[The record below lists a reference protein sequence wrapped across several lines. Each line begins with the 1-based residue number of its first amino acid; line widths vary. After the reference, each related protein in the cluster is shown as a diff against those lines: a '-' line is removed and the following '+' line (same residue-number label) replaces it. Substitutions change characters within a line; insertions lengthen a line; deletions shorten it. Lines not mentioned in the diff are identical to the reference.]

1 MKRKS
6 IVVLLVLLLV
16 GILAFTAFAC
26 NNNKDKGNDDKKPP
40 VEEKPVDE
48 TPNYLSEALPAIIS
62 GADGL
67 IKELAAI
74 EDEAY
79 ISAGLEFGVIVGEG
93 AEQFELSIA
102 LNLKASISKDTTSK
116 NWAFVEIAVGGEEG
130 NNVAL
135 FAEAAGANKEIVYL
149 GQSLTDAEYKWSKLS
164 QLDVS
169 ELAEGSKIASSL
181 LTGEGGLISNVYT
194 AITNL
199 NDMKI
204 DNEDFGLK
212 GTFGELAS
220 GGLLGN
226 SSISSLISVIANAGG
241 ELIPT
246 SKSTVNGDTV
256 YEATLNI
263 PAVSGLL
270 SGLGSMV
277 DLSGFKDIIDAIGP
291 ILLGL
296 TYDQITNPDAQVSED
311 PADYPTI
318 NIVITI
324 AEDGSLKGLSLHY
337 DYDIA
342 LTEGADPTYVALDLK
357 ISDLVVSSTAQ
368 AAEKPDGIENAEE
381 FAAHIALD
389 AVVPSLNGAQ
399 ASATVDLY
407 VNPAVKLGWDA
418 DGYVAID
425 FSDLEGYATLSYQRG
440 SGALVQDVMI
450 AQYNSEL
457 GGFVIDLE
465 HVFQLA
471 GTTSANG
478 TYDYFIALDA
488 QTMYD
493 NWIADKKAAATTP
506 PAAPMNAAS
515 DVDTIIDTIA
525 GMVENKKF
533 DFGAAMGL
541 ISPVINAFNSI
552 GAIFEDTSLVVLPDL
567 DDNATS
573 ATVTVKLVNL
583 MSELLASDGLI
594 GGLKSDV
601 VKFDLYN
608 GTANEKTTYTLAQ
621 ILAGDDVLDH
631 IVTLVNSLMYE
642 GKLNSE
648 IAKWKDSNVQNEGE
662 TAEQY
667 DQRAYNAAVEV
678 VGTYEAFIATDEDVS
693 VENVYAWAAKLGIE
707 LSADQG
713 NLYEAIGDIEATV
726 SYRDGISAELSLAG
740 ITIGISANIE
750 EYVAPATDKVM
761 AKPAEVS
768 GTVETT
774 VYSNYTAND
783 NGRLL
788 YNTLKELAN
797 AALLNVTDGTDKFE
811 QTIVTVTLNP
821 VV

>member
-26 NNNKDKGNDDKKPP
+26 NNNKDKGGGDKKPP

-48 TPNYLSEALPAIIS
+48 TPNYLSEALPAIVS

-102 LNLKASISKDTTSK
+102 LNLKASISENTTSK

-135 FAEAAGANKEIVYL
+135 FAEAAGENKEIVYL

-169 ELAEGSKIASSL
+169 ELAAGSPIVGSL

-199 NDMKI
+199 NDMEI

-277 DLSGFKDIIDAIGP
+277 DLSGMKNIIDAIGP

-342 LTEGADPTYVALDLK
+342 LTEGADPTFVALDLK
-357 ISDLVVSSTAQ
+357 ISDLVISSTAQ
-368 AAEKPDGIENAEE
+368 VAEKPEGVEHAEE
-381 FAAHIALD
+381 FAAHIALN
-389 AVVPSLNGAQ
+389 AAVPSLNGEQ
-399 ASATVDLY
+399 ASATVNLY
-407 VNPAVKLGWDA
+407 VNPAVKLGWDEA
-418 DGYVAID
+418 GYVAID

-440 SGALVQDVMI
+440 SGASVQNVMI

-465 HVFQLA
+465 PVFQLA
-471 GTTSANG
+471 GTTSVNG

-488 QTMYD
+488 QAMYD
-493 NWIADKKAAATTP
+493 NWIADKKAPATP
-506 PAAPMNAAS
+506 PAAAPMNAAS
-515 DVDTIIDTIA
+515 DVDTIINTIA

-533 DFGAAMGL
+533 DFGAVMGL

-608 GTANEKTTYTLAQ
+608 GTANEKATYTLAQ
-621 ILAGDDVLDH
+621 ILAGDDVLGH

-642 GKLNSE
+642 
-648 IAKWKDSNVQNEGE
+648 AKGE
-662 TAEQY
+662 VYMAET
-667 DQRAYNAAVEV
+667 
-678 VGTYEAFIATDEDVS
+678 TYQAFIESGAGVS
-693 VENVYAWAAKLGIE
+693 VDNVYAWAAKLGIS
-707 LSADQG
+707 LSAAQS

-750 EYVAPATDKVM
+750 EYVAPATDM
-761 AKPAEVS
+761 AKPDEKKS
-768 GTVETT
+768 STT
-774 VYSNYTAND
+774 VTVKKDTNGDGIEEDVIETEFSNYTATD
-783 NGRLL
+783 SGRLL

-797 AALLNVTDGTDKFE
+797 AALLNVTDGEDKFE
-811 QTIVTVTLNP
+811 QDIATVQWAEDTAA
-821 VV
+821 

>member
-26 NNNKDKGNDDKKPP
+26 NNNKDKDKDTDKKPP
-40 VEEKPVDE
+40 VEEKPDDE
-48 TPNYLSEALPAIIS
+48 TPGYLSEALTSVVS
-62 GADGL
+62 GADSL
-67 IKELAAI
+67 IRELAAI

-93 AEQFELSIA
+93 EEQFELDVA
-102 LNLKASISKDTTSK
+102 LNLKASISENTTGK

-135 FAEAAGANKEIVYL
+135 FAEAAGENKEIVYL

-199 NDMKI
+199 NAMEI
-204 DNEDFGLK
+204 EDDTFGK
-212 GTFGELAS
+212 GTFGDLAS
-220 GGLLGN
+220 QGFIGN
-226 SSISSLISVIANAGG
+226 SALSSLISMAGTMAS

-246 SKSTVNGDTV
+246 TKSTVNGDTV
-256 YEATLNI
+256 YEATLDLTE
-263 PAVSGLL
+263 VSSLL
-270 SGLGSMV
+270 SDLSAGGEGI

-318 NIVITI
+318 TIAITI
-324 AEDGSLKGLSLHY
+324 GEDGALKGLSLHY

-342 LTEGADPTYVALDLK
+342 LTEGTDPTFVALDLK

-368 AAEKPDGIENAEE
+368 AVERPEGVENAEE

-389 AVVPSLNGAQ
+389 AAVPSLNGAQ

-425 FSDLEGYATLSYQRG
+425 FSDLEGYATLSYNREG
-440 SGALVQDVMI
+440 AGALVQNVMI

-465 HVFQLA
+465 PVFQLA
-471 GTTSANG
+471 GTTSVNE

-493 NWIADKKAAATTP
+493 NWIADQKAAATP
-506 PAAPMNAAS
+506 PAAAPMNAAS

-525 GMVENKKF
+525 EMVENKKF
-533 DFGAAMGL
+533 DFGAVMEL
-541 ISPVINAFNSI
+541 ITPVVNAFKSI
-552 GAIFEDTSLVVLPDL
+552 GAIFENTSLVDVPEL

-583 MSELLASDGLI
+583 MSELLTADGLI

-601 VKFDLYN
+601 VKFDLYT
-608 GTANEKTTYTLAQ
+608 GTGSEKATYTLAQ
-621 ILAGDDVLDH
+621 ILAGDDVLGH

-642 GKLNSE
+642 
-648 IAKWKDSNVQNEGE
+648 AKGE
-662 TAEQY
+662 VYMAET
-667 DQRAYNAAVEV
+667 
-678 VGTYEAFIATDEDVS
+678 TYQAFIASGAGIS
-693 VENVYAWAAKLGIE
+693 VENVYAWAAKLGIS
-707 LSADQG
+707 LSADQS
-713 NLYEAIGDIEATV
+713 NLYEAIGNIEATV

-740 ITIGISANIE
+740 LSIGISANIE
-750 EYVAPATDKVM
+750 KYVAPETDMV
-761 AKPAEVS
+761 KPEEKKS
-768 GTVETT
+768 STT
-774 VYSNYTAND
+774 VTVKKDTNGDGIEEDVIETEFSNYTATD
-783 NGRLL
+783 SGRLL
-788 YNTLKELAN
+788 FNTLKELAN
-797 AALLNVTDGTDKFE
+797 AALLNVTDGPDKFE
-811 QTIVTVTLNP
+811 QNIATVQWADASAA
-821 VV
+821 

>member
-26 NNNKDKGNDDKKPP
+26 NNNKDNGDDDKKPP
-40 VEEKPVDE
+40 VEEKPGDE
-48 TPNYLSEALPAIIS
+48 TPNYLSEALPAIVS

-74 EDEAY
+74 KDEAY

-102 LNLKASISKDTTSK
+102 LNLKASISENTTSK

-135 FAEAAGANKEIVYL
+135 FAEAAGENKEIVYL

-199 NDMKI
+199 NAMEI
-204 DNEDFGLK
+204 EDDTFGK
-212 GTFGELAS
+212 GTFGDLAS
-220 GGLLGN
+220 QGFIGN
-226 SSISSLISVIANAGG
+226 SALSSLISMAGTMAS

-246 SKSTVNGDTV
+246 TKSTVNGDTV
-256 YEATLNI
+256 YEATLDLTE
-263 PAVSGLL
+263 VSSLL
-270 SGLGSMV
+270 SDLSAGGEGI

-318 NIVITI
+318 TIAITI
-324 AEDGSLKGLSLHY
+324 GEDGALKGLSLHY

-342 LTEGADPTYVALDLK
+342 LTEGTDPTFVALDLK

-368 AAEKPDGIENAEE
+368 AVERPEGVENAEE

-389 AVVPSLNGAQ
+389 AAVPSLNGAQ

-425 FSDLEGYATLSYQRG
+425 FSDLEGYATLSYNREG
-440 SGALVQDVMI
+440 AGALVQNVMI

-465 HVFQLA
+465 PVFQLA
-471 GTTSANG
+471 GTTSVNE

-493 NWIADKKAAATTP
+493 NWIADQKAAATP
-506 PAAPMNAAS
+506 PAAAPMNAAS

-525 GMVENKKF
+525 EMVENKKF
-533 DFGAAMGL
+533 DFGAVMEL
-541 ISPVINAFNSI
+541 ITPVVNAFKSI
-552 GAIFEDTSLVVLPDL
+552 GAIFENTSLVDVPEL

-583 MSELLASDGLI
+583 MSELLAADGLI

-601 VKFDLYN
+601 VKFDLYT
-608 GTANEKTTYTLAQ
+608 GTGNEKATYTLAE
-621 ILAGDDVLDH
+621 ILNGDEVLGH

-642 GKLNSE
+642 
-648 IAKWKDSNVQNEGE
+648 AKD
-662 TAEQY
+662 A
-667 DQRAYNAAVEV
+667 AYKEAN
-678 VGTYEAFIATDEDVS
+678 TYQAFIASGAGVS
-693 VENVYAWAAKLGIE
+693 VDNVYAWAAKLGIN
-707 LSADQG
+707 LDATQS

-750 EYVAPATDKVM
+750 EYVAPTTDMV
-761 AKPAEVS
+761 KPEEKKS
-768 GTVETT
+768 STT
-774 VYSNYTAND
+774 VTVKKDTNGDGIEEDVIETEFSNYTATD
-783 NGRLL
+783 SGRLL
-788 YNTLKELAN
+788 FNTLKELAN
-797 AALLNVTDGTDKFE
+797 AALLNVTDGPDKFE
-811 QTIVTVTLNP
+811 QNIATVQWADASAA
-821 VV
+821 

>member
-26 NNNKDKGNDDKKPP
+26 NNNKDNGDDDKKPP

-48 TPNYLSEALPAIIS
+48 TPNYLSEALPAIVS

-74 EDEAY
+74 KDEAY

-102 LNLKASISKDTTSK
+102 LNLKASISEETTSK
-116 NWAFVEIAVGGEEG
+116 NWAFAEIAIGGDEG

-135 FAEAAGANKEIVYL
+135 FAEAAGENKEIVYL

-169 ELAEGSKIASSL
+169 ELAEDSKIASSL

-199 NDMKI
+199 NKMEI

-277 DLSGFKDIIDAIGP
+277 DLSGMKNIIDAIGP

-342 LTEGADPTYVALDLK
+342 LTEGADPTFVALDLK

-368 AAEKPDGIENAEE
+368 VAEQPKGVEHAEE

-389 AVVPSLNGAQ
+389 AAVPSLNGEQ

-407 VNPAVKLGWDA
+407 VNPAVKLGWTDRIRRA
-418 DGYVAID
+418 
-425 FSDLEGYATLSYQRG
+425 S
-440 SGALVQDVMI
+440 
-450 AQYNSEL
+450 
-457 GGFVIDLE
+457 
-465 HVFQLA
+465 
-471 GTTSANG
+471 
-478 TYDYFIALDA
+478 
-488 QTMYD
+488 
-493 NWIADKKAAATTP
+493 WTP
-506 PAAPMNAAS
+506 
-515 DVDTIIDTIA
+515 
-525 GMVENKKF
+525 
-533 DFGAAMGL
+533 
-541 ISPVINAFNSI
+541 
-552 GAIFEDTSLVVLPDL
+552 
-567 DDNATS
+567 
-573 ATVTVKLVNL
+573 
-583 MSELLASDGLI
+583 
-594 GGLKSDV
+594 
-601 VKFDLYN
+601 YC
-608 GTANEKTTYTLAQ
+608 
-621 ILAGDDVLDH
+621 
-631 IVTLVNSLMYE
+631 
-642 GKLNSE
+642 
-648 IAKWKDSNVQNEGE
+648 
-662 TAEQY
+662 
-667 DQRAYNAAVEV
+667 R
-678 VGTYEAFIATDEDVS
+678 
-693 VENVYAWAAKLGIE
+693 
-707 LSADQG
+707 
-713 NLYEAIGDIEATV
+713 
-726 SYRDGISAELSLAG
+726 
-740 ITIGISANIE
+740 
-750 EYVAPATDKVM
+750 
-761 AKPAEVS
+761 
-768 GTVETT
+768 
-774 VYSNYTAND
+774 
-783 NGRLL
+783 
-788 YNTLKELAN
+788 
-797 AALLNVTDGTDKFE
+797 
-811 QTIVTVTLNP
+811 
-821 VV
+821 

>member
-26 NNNKDKGNDDKKPP
+26 NNNKDNGDDDKKPP

-48 TPNYLSEALPAIIS
+48 TPNYLSEALPAIVS

-102 LNLKASISKDTTSK
+102 LNLKASISEGTTGK

-135 FAEAAGANKEIVYL
+135 FAEAAGENKEIVYL

-169 ELAEGSKIASSL
+169 ELAEGSPIVGSL

-199 NDMKI
+199 NKMEI

-277 DLSGFKDIIDAIGP
+277 DLSGMKNIIDAIGP

-324 AEDGSLKGLSLHY
+324 AENGSLKGLSLHY

-342 LTEGADPTYVALDLK
+342 LTEGADPTFVALDLK
-357 ISDLVVSSTAQ
+357 ISDLMISSTAK
-368 AAEKPDGIENAEE
+368 AVERPDGIEGAEE
-381 FAAHIALD
+381 FAAHITLD
-389 AVVPSLNGAQ
+389 AAVPSLNGEQ

-440 SGALVQDVMI
+440 SGALVEDVMI

-465 HVFQLA
+465 PVFQLA
-471 GTTSANG
+471 GTTSVNG

-533 DFGAAMGL
+533 DFGGVMGL
-541 ISPVINAFNSI
+541 ITPVVNAFKSI
-552 GAIFEDTSLVVLPDL
+552 GAIFEDSSLVDVPEL

-583 MSELLASDGLI
+583 MSELLAPDGLI

-601 VKFDLYN
+601 VKFDLYT
-608 GTANEKTTYTLAQ
+608 GTANEKATYTLAQ
-621 ILAGDDVLDH
+621 ILDGDDVLGH

-642 GKLNSE
+642 
-648 IAKWKDSNVQNEGE
+648 AKGATFMAE
-662 TAEQY
+662 T
-667 DQRAYNAAVEV
+667 
-678 VGTYEAFIATDEDVS
+678 TYQEFIASGAGVS
-693 VENVYAWAAKLGIE
+693 VDNVYAWAAKLGIS
-707 LSADQG
+707 LSADQS

-740 ITIGISANIE
+740 LSIGISANIE
-750 EYVAPATDKVM
+750 EYVAPATDMV
-761 AKPAEVS
+761 KPDEKKS
-768 GTVETT
+768 STT
-774 VYSNYTAND
+774 VTVKKDTNGDGIEEDVIETEFSNYTATD
-783 NGRLL
+783 SGRLL
-788 YNTLKELAN
+788 FNTLKELAN